1 LRRHGGDAWSGSE
14 DLPFDVPGLT
24 GAMTTRLPFTIYDP
38 ELMSEWADRVWLE
51 ATDHDTALAFDV
63 PWTAS
68 TVDHAHQVTYDATA

>member
-1 LRRHGGDAWSGSE
+1 
-14 DLPFDVPGLT
+14 
-24 GAMTTRLPFTIYDP
+24 MTTRLPFTIYDP